1 MIYMICD
8 IYDLYADFFQKRNM
22 GKRKKNFLKT
32 CYKRGCGFTHFAGGP
47 RLSDAFE
54 LVLCLHFAK
63 CASILEAYLGMRP
76 YTTQLGLVCV
86 FKEINR

>member
-1 MIYMICD
+1 MLI
-8 IYDLYADFFQKRNM
+8 FFPKKSTRE
-22 GKRKKNFLKT
+22 KERKFSKINVA
-32 CYKRGCGFTHFAGGP
+32 CVFTHFAGGL

-63 CASILEAYLGMRP
+63 CASILDAYLGMRID
-76 YTTQLGLVCV
+76 TTQLRLVCV